1 MRKSFC
7 RWLLSLLGWKLGPS
21 GENVPKCVV
30 CLAPHTSNFDFLVGQ
45 LFSAAVGR
53 QANFLIKKEWFFPPL
68 GFLFKIMGGIP
79 VNRRK
84 NMSRT
89 EQLAGEFKRRK
100 SFWLV
105 VTPEGTRRRVNE
117 WKRGFYYIALKAQ
130 VPIQM
135 AYIDYGRKELGI
147 GNLFYPT
154 GNADADIQ
162 TIRSYYRGM
171 RGRHRDRFG
180 EL

>member
-1 MRKSFC
+1 MRKKIS
-7 RWLLSLLGWKLGPS
+7 RWLLARLGWTMGSS
-21 GENVPKCVV
+21 GNDMPKCVV

-45 LFSAAVGR
+45 LFGVAIGR
-53 QANFLIKKEWFFPPL
+53 RTSFLIKKEWFFPPL
-68 GFLFKIMGGIP
+68 GLLFRTMGGIP
-79 VNRRK
+79 VNRGK
-84 NMSRT
+84 HMSRT
-89 EQLAGEFKRRK
+89 EQLAGEFRRRK

-105 VTPEGTRRRVNE
+105 ITPEGTRRKVDE

-147 GNLFYPT
+147 GTTFYPT

-171 RGRHRDRFG
+171 RGRHRERFG
-180 EL
+180 ES

>member
-1 MRKSFC
+1 VRKFFSK
-7 RWLLSLLGWKLGPS
+7 WLLRLLGWKIGPS
-21 GENVPKCVV
+21 GENIPKCVV

-45 LFSAAVGR
+45 LFSGAIGR
-53 QANFLIKKEWFFPPL
+53 RASFLIKKEWFFPPL
-68 GFLFKIMGGIP
+68 GLLFKTLGGIP

-84 NMSRT
+84 NTSKT

-105 VTPEGTRRRVNE
+105 VTPEGTRRKVDE

-147 GNLFYPT
+147 GTTFYPT
-154 GNADADIQ
+154 GNADADIR
-162 TIRSYYRGM
+162 TIRSYYNGM
-171 RGRHRDRFG
+171 RGRHRDRFS